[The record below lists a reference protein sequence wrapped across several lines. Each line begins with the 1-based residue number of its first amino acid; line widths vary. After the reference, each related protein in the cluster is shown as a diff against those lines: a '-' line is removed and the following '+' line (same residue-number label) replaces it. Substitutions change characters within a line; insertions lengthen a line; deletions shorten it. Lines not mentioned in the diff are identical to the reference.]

1 MMTSMK
7 TSTYSVGT
15 NVFLFLSW
23 GCIFV
28 PAVNKQSNSNSSK
41 SNRRHEDKTKMS
53 SEDGKAKTKKTVR
66 FYNCRRK
73 MIGWSI
79 RSRRRV
85 PAAAQGLPRSSA
97 GAGLTRSQGA
107 EPAGADGGVG
117 PPSEGWAALSGER
130 EEERRR
136 SRDGGEPAGDT
147 HSSINPSI
155 NPSISKHS
163 DWTASASELNEISNR
178 KLFSWSPLPASYLSG
193 RAALF
198 GRIHQELVEQV
209 DGLRGRVGDDL
220 LQWDRWILLKG
231 DFIVVRQLYDL
242 LETRRTWT
250 LWHHRARGGVTEE
263 DSGFKKRVWTNLH
276 FFFTTWY

>member
-1 MMTSMK
+1 
-7 TSTYSVGT
+7 
-15 NVFLFLSW
+15 
-23 GCIFV
+23 
-28 PAVNKQSNSNSSK
+28 
-41 SNRRHEDKTKMS
+41 
-53 SEDGKAKTKKTVR
+53 
-66 FYNCRRK
+66 

-163 DWTASASELNEISNR
+163 D
-178 KLFSWSPLPASYLSG
+178 
-193 RAALF
+193 
-198 GRIHQELVEQV
+198 
-209 DGLRGRVGDDL
+209 
-220 LQWDRWILLKG
+220 
-231 DFIVVRQLYDL
+231 
-242 LETRRTWT
+242 
-250 LWHHRARGGVTEE
+250 
-263 DSGFKKRVWTNLH
+263 
-276 FFFTTWY
+276 